1 MKRSISSVL
10 WDVAENAK
18 SSLPR
23 DFVVRRI
30 LTYGTLRLI
39 IHAIRDYGISYVH
52 DVFVLLKP
60 TSFSKK
66 KYLYLKNYLF
76 K

>member
-1 MKRSISSVL
+1 MKSSISSVL
-10 WDVAENAK
+10 WDVAEEAK
-18 SSLPR
+18 SLLPR
-23 DFVVRRI
+23 DFVVRRV
-30 LTYGTLRLI
+30 LTYGTIGLI
-39 IHAIRDYGISYVH
+39 IQTIRDYGISYVQG
-52 DVFVLLKP
+52 VFIQLKP